1 MKKNNIFKVVCVAL
15 LIAVILTWILPTTYY
30 NGSLVD
36 NGRIQIGIVDLF
48 NYLTAIVSYFGYI
61 PLYILAVGG
70 FYGVLYQTNG
80 YRNLLDKMVKTY
92 KGNEWI
98 FLTIVMI
105 VFAVITSVT
114 GLSLGLFFLFPFVI
128 TTILLMGYSK
138 ITALL
143 TTVGSICIGL
153 LGTSYSITE
162 LEVINSYLELS
173 PSSELVTKLIL
184 LVVGL
189 ILLIVN
195 TLLYARKH
203 KIDEPRKG
211 FLYPETSNPKAK
223 TWPIVLVLDV
233 ALIVMILSHISWS
246 GVFEV
251 TLFDDLLE
259 SMNKVTIGDFAI
271 FEKLFG
277 GLTSFGNWQVT
288 DLINVVL
295 VSTGFVALLGKVK
308 FNDML
313 NGFGAGAKRALRP
326 AFVTS
331 LLYLLIFVSAYH
343 PYVLTITEPILSL
356 TDGFNVVTMS
366 GAAFISHL
374 FNVEL
379 YYSASSLITYIVAT
393 FTDTTVYGI
402 IAVIWQATYG
412 FAMLFVPTSAILV
425 LGLSYLNVSYFKWL
439 KAIWKLILELLVVLL
454 VIFLILVMI

>member
-1 MKKNNIFKVVCVAL
+1 MKKNNIFKVVCVAI
-15 LIAVILTWILPTTYY
+15 LIAVILTWVLPSTYF
-30 NGSLVD
+30 GSAVVD
-36 NGRIQIGIVDLF
+36 NGRLQIGFTDFF
-48 NYLTAIVSYFGYI
+48 NYLTAIVSYFGYV

-80 YRNLLDKMVKTY
+80 YRNLLDKLVKTY

-143 TTVGSICIGL
+143 TTVGSICIGS
-153 LGTSYSITE
+153 LGTSYSIG
-162 LEVINSYLELS
+162 EVSAINTYLNLT
-173 PSSELVTKLIL
+173 PSSELVTKLVL

-189 ILLIVN
+189 VILIVN
-195 TLLYARKH
+195 VLLYAKKH
-203 KIDEPRKG
+203 RIDGPRSG
-211 FLYPETSNPKAK
+211 FLYPESENPRAK
-223 TWPIVLVLDV
+223 TWPIVLVMDV
-233 ALIVMILSHISWS
+233 VLVFMILSHISWVE
-246 GVFEV
+246 VFEV
-251 TLFDDLLE
+251 SFFVG
-259 SMNKVTIGDFAI
+259 NVAA
-271 FEKLFG
+271 FG
-277 GLTSFGNWQVT
+277 SWQMT

-295 VSTGFVALLGKVK
+295 VATGAVALLGKVK

-331 LLYLLIFVSAYH
+331 LLYVLIFISAYH
-343 PYVLTITEPILSL
+343 PYVLTITKPILDL
-356 TDGFNVVTMS
+356 TESFNVVTMS
-366 GAAFISHL
+366 AAAFISHI

-379 YYSASSLITYIVAT
+379 YYSASSVIPYIASVITDAN
-393 FTDTTVYGI
+393 VYGV
-402 IAVIWQATYG
+402 IAIIWQATFG
-412 FAMLFVPTSAILV
+412 FAMLFIPTSAILV

-439 KAIWKLILELLVVLL
+439 KAIWKLVLELLVVLL
-454 VIFLILVMI
+454 AIFLILVLI